1 VTRARLLLLLLTL
14 STCCLLAFA
23 CRSLP
28 PEAPSADAVGTK
40 RRAGRDRTKLS
51 SSLLSPARVLLESH
65 PAPPLAVPTRQEHRV
80 DRLFG
85 VEVADPYRWLETGDD
100 PQVVSWV
107 TRQNELVERT
117 LSKFRGRDALGRR
130 LGELM
135 EIGSISLPSV
145 KKTRAGRIRLFYTR
159 RDAKQ
164 NHPVLYV
171 RDGLDG
177 EERALVDPNAMGGAE
192 HTTALDWWVPS
203 EEGEWLAYGLS
214 DRGSEDSVLHVL
226 DVASGRPH
234 GDVIPETRHVSLA
247 WAAGGRHF
255 YYSRYP
261 NPGSVP
267 AADQRYYRK
276 LYRHELGRPPAED
289 PLVFG
294 AELDRTDYPNC
305 ALSPNG
311 RWLAVTVGRG
321 WSESHLYLSDRSQRS
336 PSFSRISPKGEFL
349 YTPLPQD
356 DALYVM
362 TNEGAPR
369 YRIFRVDPR
378 APERS
383 RWQLV
388 IPEHELDVLSSF
400 DLVGGELLLSYL
412 HRGSSRLERFDLKGK
427 SLGAIPLPV
436 LGANDGFSGLPSEKI
451 AFYSFESFAVPPTIR
466 ALDLSNGHDRLWQSV
481 KAPIRAEDF
490 VVETHHAR
498 SRDGTAVPYA
508 TVRQRDV
515 DPRSGDNPTLLY
527 GYGGFNVNLL
537 PRFSRSSHAFLERG
551 GVYVQANARGGGEL
565 GENWHRA
572 GQLEHKQNTFDD
584 FIAVAEALI
593 QTGITR
599 PERLAIHGR
608 SNGGLLVAAAIT
620 QRPELFRAA
629 VLGVPLTDMVRYPR
643 FLIAR
648 LWVPE
653 YGDPDD
659 EAQFRALYAYS
670 PYHRVRSG
678 TAYPSV
684 LVTTAESDTRVD
696 PLHARK
702 FVAALQGATSSTRPV
717 LLRTE
722 RSAGH
727 GAGTPVSK
735 QVRELTDIYSFVF
748 DALGVDVLAQ
758 RSTLDGLRL
767 GN

>member
-1 VTRARLLLLLLTL
+1 M
-14 STCCLLAFA
+14 
-23 CRSLP
+23 
-28 PEAPSADAVGTK
+28 
-40 RRAGRDRTKLS
+40 
-51 SSLLSPARVLLESH
+51 ESH
-65 PAPPLAVPTRQEHRV
+65 PAAPLLVPTRREHRV

-85 VEVADPYRWLETGDD
+85 VDVADPYRWLEAGED
-100 PQVVSWV
+100 PEVVAWV
-107 TRQNELVERT
+107 THQNELLERT
-117 LSKFRGRDALGRR
+117 LSKFAGRAALGKR

-145 KKTRAGRIRLFYTR
+145 KKTRAGKLRLFYTR

-177 EERALVDPNAMGGAE
+177 KERALVDPNAMGGAE

-214 DRGSEDSVLHVL
+214 EGGSEDSVLHVL
-226 DVASGRPH
+226 DVASGRPQ
-234 GDVIPETRHVSLA
+234 GDVIPETRHASLA

-261 NPGSVP
+261 KPGSVP
-267 AADQRYYRK
+267 AEDQRYYRK

-289 PLVFG
+289 PLIFG
-294 AELDRTDYPNC
+294 AELERTDFPNC

-321 WSESHLYLSDRSQRS
+321 WSESHLYLSDRSQQN
-336 PSFSRISPKGEFL
+336 PTFSRVSPEGEFL

-388 IPEHELDVLSSF
+388 IPEHPVDVLSSF
-400 DLVGGELLLSYL
+400 DLIGGELLLSYL
-412 HRGSSRLERFDLKGK
+412 HRGSSRLERFNLEGR
-427 SLGAIPLPV
+427 SRGAVPLPV
-436 LGANDGFSGLPSEKI
+436 LGANDGFSGLPREKI

-466 ALDLSNGHDRLWQSV
+466 ALDLSSGHDRPWQSV
-481 KAPIRAEDF
+481 TAPIRAEDF
-490 VVETHHAR
+490 VVETQTAR

-508 TVRQRDV
+508 SIRRRDV

-565 GENWHRA
+565 GEDWHRG
-572 GQLEHKQNTFDD
+572 GQLEQKQNTFDD

-593 QTGITR
+593 QSRLTR

-608 SNGGLLVAAAIT
+608 SNGGLLVAAAVT

-629 VLGVPLTDMVRYPR
+629 VLGVPLTDMIRYPR
-643 FLIAR
+643 FLIAK

-659 EAQFRALYAYS
+659 PAQFRALYAYS

-678 TAYPSV
+678 AAYPAV
-684 LVTTAESDTRVD
+684 LATTAESDTRVD

-702 FVAALQGATSSTRPV
+702 FVAALQRATSSARPV
-717 LLRTE
+717 LLRSE

-735 QVRELTDIYSFVF
+735 LVRELTDIYSFLF
-748 DALGVDVLAQ
+748 DALGVNASAHGSE
-758 RSTLDGLRL
+758 RGAGRRL